1 MAHSIAP
8 ATQSL
13 EQLCIDTVRTLS
25 MDAVQRANSGHPG
38 TPMALAPL
46 AYLLFT
52 RHLRH
57 NPADP
62 LWMDRDRFV
71 LSAGHAS
78 MLLYS
83 VLYLSGYDLSLDDL
97 KQFRQWNSRTP
108 GHPEHGVTPGV
119 ETTTGPLGQGV
130 GNAVGFA
137 VAEAH
142 LAAVFNGGGHRP
154 VDHHTFFIA
163 SDGDMMEGVSH
174 EAASL
179 AGHLRLG
186 KLIGFYDDNHIT
198 IEGDTTLAFSE
209 DVGAR
214 YEAYGWHVQH
224 VADGNDLDAL
234 DRAILAAKAA
244 TDRPSLVVVRTH
256 IAYGSP
262 NKVDTAEAHG
272 SPLGEEEIKLT
283 KQALGWPSAEPFF
296 VPDDALAEW
305 RKCRERGASLQADW
319 RRRYAAFETAQ
330 PDRAKEL
337 ERRYRGELPAGW
349 DADIPSF
356 PPGKP
361 IATRNASEKVLNAI
375 APRLP
380 ELMGGA
386 GDLAPSTKTLMKG
399 SGDFE
404 AGRYAGR
411 NMHFG
416 IREHGMGAVLN
427 GMALH
432 GGILP
437 YGATFLIF
445 SDYMRPPIRL
455 ASLMEQQVIYVFTHD
470 SIGLGEDGPTHQPVE
485 MLALLRAI
493 PHMTVLR
500 PADANETAEAWRV
513 AIGHHHGPVAI
524 ALSRQNL
531 AVFDRSKLG
540 PASGVARGAYILSE
554 AAGGRPEVILLAS
567 GSEVEIVLAAQE
579 LLAARKVPTRVVS
592 VPSLEL
598 FAREPEDYRDEVL
611 PPSVR
616 RRVAVEAA
624 HPMPWYRWVG
634 DQGEVIGLTRFGAS
648 APFERIY
655 RELGFTPEAVVAR
668 VERLLGKRTEE

>member
-1 MAHSIAP
+1 MANSIAP

-13 EQLCIDTVRTLS
+13 EQLCIDTIRTLS
-25 MDAVQRANSGHPG
+25 MDAVQQADSGHPG

-52 RHLRH
+52 RHIRH
-57 NPADP
+57 NPANP

-83 VLYLSGYDLSLDDL
+83 VLYLSGYDLSLDDI
-97 KQFRQWNSRTP
+97 KQFRQWDSRTP
-108 GHPEHGVTPGV
+108 GHPEHGITPGV
-119 ETTTGPLGQGV
+119 EATTGPLGQGV

-142 LAAVFNGGGHRP
+142 LAAVFNGGSHRP
-154 VDHHTFFIA
+154 VDHHTYFIA

-179 AGHLRLG
+179 SGHLRLG

-198 IEGDTTLAFSE
+198 IEGNTDLAFDE

-214 YEAYGWHVQH
+214 YEAYGWHVQQ
-224 VADGNDLDAL
+224 VEDGNDLDAL
-234 DRAILAAKAA
+234 DAAIRAAQNA

-262 NKVDTAEAHG
+262 NKVDTAGAHG
-272 SPLGEEEIKLT
+272 SPLGADEIRLT
-283 KQALGWPSAEPFF
+283 KQALGWPSTDPFF

-305 RKCRERGASLQADW
+305 RKCRDRGATLEAEWRERYDAFQA
-319 RRRYAAFETAQ
+319 AQ

-337 ERRYRGELPAGW
+337 ERRNRGELPPGW
-349 DADIPSF
+349 DAGIPVF

-361 IATRNASEKVLNAI
+361 VATRNASEKVLNAI
-375 APRLP
+375 AARVP

-386 GDLAPSTKTLMKG
+386 ADLAPSTKTLIKDA
-399 SGDFE
+399 GDFE

-416 IREHGMGAVLN
+416 IREHSMGAVLN

-455 ASLMEQQVIYVFTHD
+455 AALMERQVIYVFTHD
-470 SIGLGEDGPTHQPVE
+470 SIGLGEDGPTHQPIE

-513 AIGHHHGPVAI
+513 AVGHHHGPVAL

-531 AVFDRSKLG
+531 AVFDRTKLG
-540 PASGVARGAYILSE
+540 AASGVARGAYVLSE
-554 AAGGRPEVILLAS
+554 AKGGKPEVILLAS
-567 GSEVEIVLAAQE
+567 GSEVEIVMAAQDK
-579 LLAARKVPTRVVS
+579 LAAREVAARVVS

-598 FAREPEDYRDEVL
+598 FARESEGYRNEVL
-611 PPSVR
+611 PPEIR

-648 APFERIY
+648 APYERIY
-655 RELGFTPEAVVAR
+655 RELGLTPDAVVSR
-668 VERLLGKRTEE
+668 VERLLGKEG

>member
-1 MAHSIAP
+1 M
-8 ATQSL
+8 
-13 EQLCIDTVRTLS
+13 
-25 MDAVQRANSGHPG
+25 
-38 TPMALAPL
+38 
-46 AYLLFT
+46 
-52 RHLRH
+52 
-57 NPADP
+57 
-62 LWMDRDRFV
+62 
-71 LSAGHAS
+71 
-78 MLLYS
+78 
-83 VLYLSGYDLSLDDL
+83 
-97 KQFRQWNSRTP
+97 
-108 GHPEHGVTPGV
+108 
-119 ETTTGPLGQGV
+119 

-174 EAASL
+174 EVASL

-198 IEGDTTLAFSE
+198 IEGDTALAFGE

-214 YEAYGWHVQH
+214 YEAYGWQVQH
-224 VADGNDLDAL
+224 VEDGNDLEAL
-234 DRAILAAKAA
+234 DRAIRAAKAA
-244 TDRPSLVVVRTH
+244 ADRPSLVVVRTH

-262 NKVDTAEAHG
+262 NKVDTAGAHG
-272 SPLGEEEIKLT
+272 SPLGEDEIRLT
-283 KQALGWPSAEPFF
+283 KQALGWPSTEPFF

-305 RKCRERGASLQADW
+305 RKCRSRGAALEVEWQ
-319 RRRYAAFETAQ
+319 RRYDAFQSAQ
-330 PDRAKEL
+330 PDRAREL
-337 ERRYRGELPAGW
+337 ERRQRGELPAGW

-356 PPGKP
+356 PAGKP
-361 IATRNASEKVLNAI
+361 VATRNASEKVLNAI

-386 GDLAPSTKTLMKG
+386 ADLAPSTKTLIKD

-404 AGRYAGR
+404 AGHYAGR

-416 IREHGMGAVLN
+416 IREHGMGTVLN

-455 ASLMEQQVIYVFTHD
+455 ASLMERQVIYVFTHD

-485 MLALLRAI
+485 MLAILRAI
-493 PHMTVLR
+493 PHLTVLR

-513 AIGHHHGPVAI
+513 AIGHRHGPVAL

-540 PASGVARGAYILSE
+540 AASGVARGAYILSE
-554 AAGGRPEVILLAS
+554 AKGGKPEVLLLAS

-579 LLAARKVPTRVVS
+579 KLAARKVGARVVS

-598 FAREPEDYRDEVL
+598 FERESEAYRNEVL
-611 PPSVR
+611 PPGVR

-648 APFERIY
+648 APYDRIY
-655 RELGFTPEAVVAR
+655 RELGLTPDAVVAR
-668 VERLLGKRTEE
+668 VERLLGRETR

>member
-1 MAHSIAP
+1 MAQSITFT
-8 ATQSL
+8 TQSL

-52 RHLRH
+52 RHIRH
-57 NPADP
+57 NPANP

-97 KQFRQWNSRTP
+97 KQFRQWGSRTP

-142 LAAVFNGGGHRP
+142 LAAVSNGGGHRP
-154 VDHHTFFIA
+154 VDHHTYFIA
-163 SDGDMMEGVSH
+163 SDGDIMEGVSH
-174 EAASL
+174 ESASL

-198 IEGDTTLAFSE
+198 IEGDTALAFSE

-214 YEAYGWHVQH
+214 YQAYGWQVQH

-234 DRAILAAKAA
+234 DAAIHAAKAA

-256 IAYGSP
+256 IAFGSP

-272 SPLGEEEIKLT
+272 SPLGEEEIRLT
-283 KQALGWPSAEPFF
+283 KQALGWPSGDPFH
-296 VPDDALAEW
+296 VPDDALTEW
-305 RKCRERGASLQADW
+305 RKCRDRGASLEEDW
-319 RRRYAAFETAQ
+319 RRRYAAFQAAQ
-330 PDRAKEL
+330 PARAKEL
-337 ERRYRGELPAGW
+337 ERRYRGELPPGW

-361 IATRNASEKVLNAI
+361 VATRNASEKVLNAI

-386 GDLAPSTKTLMKG
+386 GDLAPSTKTLMKDA
-399 SGDFE
+399 GDFE
-404 AGRYAGR
+404 AGHYSGR

-416 IREHGMGAVLN
+416 VREHGMGTVLN

-437 YGATFLIF
+437 YGASFLIF

-455 ASLMEQQVIYVFTHD
+455 AALMERQVIYVFTHD

-485 MLALLRAI
+485 MLAVLRAI
-493 PHMTVLR
+493 PHLTVLR

-513 AIGHHHGPVAI
+513 AIGHRHGPVAI

-531 AVFDRSKLG
+531 AVFDRAKHG
-540 PASGVARGAYILSE
+540 AASGVARGAYILSE
-554 AAGGRPEVILLAS
+554 APGGRPEVILLAS

-579 LLAARKVPTRVVS
+579 KLAARQLPARVVS

-598 FAREPEDYRDEVL
+598 FAQEPEGYRNEVL
-611 PPSVR
+611 PPRVR

-648 APFERIY
+648 APYERIY
-655 RELGFTPEAVVAR
+655 RELGLTADAVVAR
-668 VERLLGKRTEE
+668 VERLLGK

>member
-1 MAHSIAP
+1 MADGIAP

-13 EQLCIDTVRTLS
+13 EQLCIDTIRTLS
-25 MDAVQRANSGHPG
+25 MDAVQQADSGHPG

-57 NPADP
+57 NPGNP
-62 LWMDRDRFV
+62 LWVDRDRFV

-97 KQFRQWNSRTP
+97 KHFRQWDSRTP
-108 GHPEHGVTPGV
+108 GHPEHGITPGV

-142 LAAVFNGGGHRP
+142 LAAVFNGGSHRP
-154 VDHHTFFIA
+154 VDHYTFFIA

-174 EAASL
+174 EVASL

-198 IEGDTTLAFSE
+198 IEGDTDLAFGE

-224 VADGNDLDAL
+224 VDDGNDLDAL
-234 DRAILAAKAA
+234 DRAIHAAKAA

-256 IAYGSP
+256 IAFGSP
-262 NKVDTAEAHG
+262 NKVDTAGAHG
-272 SPLGEEEIKLT
+272 SPLGEDEIRLT
-283 KQALGWPSAEPFF
+283 KQALGWPSSEPFF

-305 RKCRERGASLQADW
+305 RKCRDRGAAVEAEWQ
-319 RRRYAAFETAQ
+319 RRYDAFRGAQ
-330 PDRAKEL
+330 PDRAREL
-337 ERRYRGELPAGW
+337 ERRQRGELPAGW

-356 PPGKP
+356 PAGKP
-361 IATRNASEKVLNAI
+361 VATRNASEKVLNAI

-386 GDLAPSTKTLMKG
+386 ADLAPSTKTLMQDA
-399 SGDFE
+399 GDFE
-404 AGRYAGR
+404 AGHYAGR

-416 IREHGMGAVLN
+416 IREHGMGTVLN

-455 ASLMEQQVIYVFTHD
+455 AALMERQVIYVFTHD

-493 PHMTVLR
+493 PHLTLLR

-513 AIGHHHGPVAI
+513 AIGHRHGPVALV
-524 ALSRQNL
+524 LSRQNL

-540 PASGVARGAYILSE
+540 AASGVARGAYILSE
-554 AAGGRPEVILLAS
+554 AKGANPEVILLAS
-567 GSEVEIVLAAQE
+567 GSEVEIVLAAQDR
-579 LLAARKVPTRVVS
+579 LAARKVAARVVS

-598 FAREPEDYRDEVL
+598 FAREPESYRNEVL
-611 PPSVR
+611 PPGLR

-624 HPMPWYRWVG
+624 HPMSWYRWVG

-648 APFERIY
+648 APYKRIY
-655 RELGFTPEAVVAR
+655 RELGFTPEAIVAR
-668 VERLLGKRTEE
+668 VERLLGK

>member
-1 MAHSIAP
+1 MDHSLASP
-8 ATQSL
+8 TQSL
-13 EQLCIDTVRTLS
+13 DQLCIDTIRALS

-46 AYLLFT
+46 VWLLFT

-57 NPADP
+57 NPANP
-62 LWMDRDRFV
+62 AWTNRDRFV

-83 VLYLSGYDLSLDDL
+83 ALHLSGYDLSLDDL
-97 KQFRQWNSRTP
+97 KQFRQWDSRTP
-108 GHPEHGVTPGV
+108 GHLEYGVTPGV
-119 ETTTGPLGQGV
+119 EVTTGPLGQGV

-137 VAEAH
+137 IAEAH
-142 LAAVFNGGGHRP
+142 LAAVFDTGDHRP
-154 VDHHTFFIA
+154 VDHRTWFIA
-163 SDGDMMEGVSH
+163 SDGDMMEGASH

-198 IEGDTTLAFSE
+198 IEGDTSLAFSE

-234 DRAILAAKAA
+234 DAAIRAAEAE
-244 TDRPSLVVVRTH
+244 TGRPSLIVVRTH

-272 SPLGEEEIKLT
+272 TPLGEEEVRLT
-283 KQALGWPSAEPFF
+283 KQALGWPSLEPFF
-296 VPDDALAEW
+296 VPEDALAEW
-305 RKCRERGASLQADW
+305 RKCRERGAALESESRQHYQAF
-319 RRRYAAFETAQ
+319 AAARPKE
-330 PDRAKEL
+330 AKEL
-337 ERRYRGELPAGW
+337 ERRLRGELPGGW
-349 DADIPSF
+349 DADLPVF

-361 IATRNASEKVLNAI
+361 VATRNASEKVINAI

-386 GDLAPSTKTLMKG
+386 ADLAPSTKTLMKQDV
-399 SGDFE
+399 DFE
-404 AGRYAGR
+404 AGNHAGR

-416 IREHGMGAVLN
+416 VREHGMGAVLN
-427 GMALH
+427 GMTLH

-437 YGATFLIF
+437 YGASFLIF

-455 ASLMEQQVIYVFTHD
+455 AALMERQVIYVFTHD
-470 SIGLGEDGPTHQPVE
+470 SIGLGEDGPTHQPIE
-485 MLALLRAI
+485 MLATLRAI
-493 PHMTVLR
+493 PHLTLLR

-513 AIGHHHGPVAI
+513 AIGHRQGPVAI

-531 AVFDRSKLG
+531 GVVDRSRYG
-540 PASGVARGAYILSE
+540 GASGVARGAYILSE
-554 AAGGRPEVILLAS
+554 APGGRPEVILLAS

-579 LLAARKVPTRVVS
+579 KLAAREVAARVVS

-598 FAREPEDYRDEVL
+598 FARQPESYRDEVL
-611 PPSVR
+611 PPDVR
-616 RRVAVEAA
+616 RRLAVEAA

-648 APFERIY
+648 APYERIY
-655 RELGFTPEAVVAR
+655 RELGLTPDAVVAR
-668 VERLLGKRTEE
+668 VERLLGR

>member
-1 MAHSIAP
+1 MAPSIAS
-8 ATQSL
+8 TQSL
-13 EQLCIDTVRTLS
+13 DQLCIDTIRTLS
-25 MDAVQRANSGHPG
+25 MDAVQKAESGHPG

-62 LWMDRDRFV
+62 HWMDRDRFV

-83 VLYLSGYDLSLDDL
+83 TLYLSGYDLALEDIE
-97 KQFRQWNSRTP
+97 QFRQWDSRTP
-108 GHPEHGVTPGV
+108 GHPEYGVTPGV
-119 ETTTGPLGQGV
+119 EVTTGPLGQGV
-130 GNAVGFA
+130 GNAVGLA
-137 VAEAH
+137 AAEAH
-142 LAAVFNGGGHRP
+142 LAAVFNAGGHRP
-154 VDHHTFFIA
+154 VDHRTFFIA
-163 SDGDMMEGVSH
+163 SDGDMMEGASH

-186 KLIGFYDDNHIT
+186 KLIGFYDDNRIS
-198 IEGDTTLAFSE
+198 IEGPTSLAFSE

-214 YEAYGWHVQH
+214 FEAYGWQVQH
-224 VADGNDLDAL
+224 VADGNDLEAL
-234 DRAILAAKAA
+234 DAA
-244 TDRPSLVVVRTH
+244 TRAAMAETGRPSLIVVRTH

-272 SPLGEEEIKLT
+272 SPLGDEEVRLT

-296 VPDDALAEW
+296 VPEEALAEW
-305 RKCRERGASLQADW
+305 RKCGERGASLESEW
-319 RRRYAAFETAQ
+319 RHRYDAFRDAH

-337 ERRYRGELPAGW
+337 DRRVRGELPRGW
-349 DADIPSF
+349 DAHLPAF

-386 GDLAPSTKTLMKG
+386 ADLAPSTKTLIKDA
-399 SGDFE
+399 GDFE
-404 AGRYAGR
+404 AGSYAGR

-416 IREHGMGAVLN
+416 VREHAMGTVLN
-427 GMALH
+427 GMSLH

-455 ASLMEQQVIYVFTHD
+455 AALMERQVIYVFTHD

-485 MLALLRAI
+485 MLALLRAV
-493 PHMTVLR
+493 PHLTLFR
-500 PADANETAEAWRV
+500 PADANETTEAWRV
-513 AIGHHHGPVAI
+513 AIGHRNGPVAI

-531 AVFDRSKLG
+531 AVFDRSKVNAAAGL
-540 PASGVARGAYILSE
+540 AHGAYVLSE
-554 AAGGRPEVILLAS
+554 APGNRPEVILLAS
-567 GSEVEIVLAAQE
+567 GSEVEIVLLAQE
-579 LLAARKVPTRVVS
+579 KLAARQVAARVVS

-598 FAREPEDYRDEVL
+598 FAAQPESYRDEVL
-611 PPSVR
+611 PPRVR
-616 RRVAVEAA
+616 RRLAVEAG

-648 APFERIY
+648 APQERIY
-655 RELGFTPEAVVAR
+655 RELGFTPDAVVAR
-668 VERLLGKRTEE
+668 VERLLGK

>member
-1 MAHSIAP
+1 
-8 ATQSL
+8 
-13 EQLCIDTVRTLS
+13 
-25 MDAVQRANSGHPG
+25 
-38 TPMALAPL
+38 
-46 AYLLFT
+46 
-52 RHLRH
+52 
-57 NPADP
+57 
-62 LWMDRDRFV
+62 
-71 LSAGHAS
+71 
-78 MLLYS
+78 
-83 VLYLSGYDLSLDDL
+83 
-97 KQFRQWNSRTP
+97 
-108 GHPEHGVTPGV
+108 
-119 ETTTGPLGQGV
+119 
-130 GNAVGFA
+130 
-137 VAEAH
+137 
-142 LAAVFNGGGHRP
+142 
-154 VDHHTFFIA
+154 
-163 SDGDMMEGVSH
+163 
-174 EAASL
+174 
-179 AGHLRLG
+179 
-186 KLIGFYDDNHIT
+186 
-198 IEGDTTLAFSE
+198 
-209 DVGAR
+209 
-214 YEAYGWHVQH
+214 
-224 VADGNDLDAL
+224 
-234 DRAILAAKAA
+234 
-244 TDRPSLVVVRTH
+244 VVVRTH
-256 IAYGSP
+256 IAFGSP

-272 SPLGEEEIKLT
+272 SPLGEEEIRLT
-283 KQALGWPSAEPFF
+283 KQALGWPSVEPFF

-305 RKCRERGASLQADW
+305 RRCRERGASLEADW
-319 RRRYAAFETAQ
+319 RRRYAAFQAAQ

-361 IATRNASEKVLNAI
+361 VATRNASERVLNAI

-399 SGDFE
+399 AGDFE
-404 AGRYAGR
+404 AGRYTGR

-416 IREHGMGAVLN
+416 IREHGMGTVLN

-455 ASLMEQQVIYVFTHD
+455 AALMERQVIYVFTHD

-513 AIGHHHGPVAI
+513 AIGYRHGPVAI

-531 AVFDRSKLG
+531 AVFDRAKLG

-567 GSEVEIVLAAQE
+567 GSEVEIVLAAQDK
-579 LLAARKVPTRVVS
+579 LAAREVPTRVVS

-598 FAREPEDYRDEVL
+598 FAREPEGYRNEVL
-611 PPSVR
+611 PPGVR

-634 DQGEVIGLTRFGAS
+634 DQGDVIGLTRFGAS
-648 APFERIY
+648 APYERIY
-655 RELGFTPEAVVAR
+655 RELGLTPAVVVAR
-668 VERLLGKRTEE
+668 VERLLGK

>member
-1 MAHSIAP
+1 
-8 ATQSL
+8 
-13 EQLCIDTVRTLS
+13 
-25 MDAVQRANSGHPG
+25 
-38 TPMALAPL
+38 
-46 AYLLFT
+46 
-52 RHLRH
+52 
-57 NPADP
+57 
-62 LWMDRDRFV
+62 
-71 LSAGHAS
+71 

-83 VLYLSGYDLSLDDL
+83 ALYLSGYDLSLDDL
-97 KQFRQWNSRTP
+97 RQFRQWGSRTP
-108 GHPEHGVTPGV
+108 GHPEYGLTPGV
-119 ETTTGPLGQGV
+119 EVTTGPLGQGI

-142 LAAVFNGGGHRP
+142 LAAVFNAGGHRP
-154 VDHHTFFIA
+154 VDHRTYFIA
-163 SDGDMMEGVSH
+163 SDGDMMEGASH

-198 IEGDTTLAFSE
+198 IEGDTALAFSE

-214 YEAYGWHVQH
+214 YQAYGWQVQH

-234 DRAILAAKAA
+234 DHAIAAAEA
-244 TDRPSLVVVRTH
+244 EAGRPSLIVLRTH
-256 IAYGSP
+256 IAFGSP

-272 SPLGEEEIKLT
+272 SPLGEDEVRLT
-283 KQALGWPSAEPFF
+283 KQALGWPSLEPFF

-305 RKCRERGASLQADW
+305 RKCRGRGASLEAKW
-319 RRRYAAFETAQ
+319 RQRYGAFSAARPGE
-330 PDRAKEL
+330 AKEL
-337 ERRYRGELPAGW
+337 ERRHRGELPAGW
-349 DADIPSF
+349 EADIPTF
-356 PPGKP
+356 PAGKP

-386 GDLAPSTKTLMKG
+386 GDLAPSTKTLIKDA
-399 SGDFE
+399 GDYE

-411 NMHFG
+411 NLHFG
-416 IREHGMGAVLN
+416 VREHGMGAVLN
-427 GMALH
+427 GMSLH

-437 YGATFLIF
+437 YGASFLIF

-455 ASLMEQQVIYVFTHD
+455 AALMERQVIYVFTHD

-485 MLALLRAI
+485 MLATLRAI
-493 PHMTVLR
+493 PNLTLLR

-513 AIGHHHGPVAI
+513 AIGHRHGPVAI

-531 AVFDRSKLG
+531 GVVDRTKYG
-540 PASGVARGAYILSE
+540 AAAGVARGAYLLSE

-579 LLAARKVPTRVVS
+579 KLAAREVAARVVS

-598 FAREPEDYRDEVL
+598 FARQPETYRDELL
-611 PPSVR
+611 PPDIR
-616 RRVAVEAA
+616 RRLAVEAA
-624 HPMPWYRWVG
+624 HPMPWYHWVG

-648 APFERIY
+648 APYERIY
-655 RELGFTPEAVVAR
+655 RELGFTPDAVVAR
-668 VERLLGKRTEE
+668 VERLLGK